1 MTGGGAIAAD
11 GGTKHDDGQ
20 TEETAEEDD
29 SAAHNKGSHLVK
41 QRHLCESNEK
51 FVVRSRM
58 REKFTY

>member
-1 MTGGGAIAAD
+1 MTGGGANAAD

-41 QRHLCESNEK
+41 QRHLCHEAENLLG
-51 FVVRSRM
+51 
-58 REKFTY
+58 REVADKNM